1 MWAAA
6 WTVARAAIGAALP
19 STSSLILWGGIVAGV
34 GLALGGWSIH
44 EYNTGWKDAIN
55 AIAAEDKEAI
65 DARNKALDTVR
76 SCRASGGVFRPSSG
90 DCEKR

>member
-6 WTVARAAIGAALP
+6 WTVVRGLVTAAMP
-19 STSSLILWGGIVAGV
+19 STSSLILGGGIVVAV
-34 GLALGGWSIH
+34 GLGISALSIH
-44 EYNTGWKDAIN
+44 EYNKGWN
-55 AIAAEDKEAI
+55 AAVNSIAAQDKEAI
-65 DARNKALDTVR
+65 DARDKALDSVR